1 MKKGN
6 LKMAATLMVCG
17 AFLCS
22 SCIGSFGLHSRLVNW
37 NQSIGN
43 KAVNELVFLAFNIIP
58 VYGVCYMADA
68 LVINSIEFWSGSNP
82 MASIGDVKKVK
93 GEDGNYLVETLENG
107 YSITKE
113 GEETSM
119 QLLYDAATSKWNVT
133 SEGVT
138 TELLK
143 INGDGTAQM
152 TLPNGEDLTVTLDEQ
167 GVSTARQLTMTN
179 TYFAAK

>member
-1 MKKGN
+1 MALSNAERQRLYRERQRHKN
-6 LKMAATLMVCG
+6 LYT
-17 AFLCS
+17 
-22 SCIGSFGLHSRLVNW
+22 I
-37 NQSIGN
+37 
-43 KAVNELVFLAFNIIP
+43 
-58 VYGVCYMADA
+58 
-68 LVINSIEFWSGSNP
+68 
-82 MASIGDVKKVK
+82 KVK

-119 QLLYDAATSKWNVT
+119 QLLYDAATSTWNVT
-133 SEGVT
+133 SEDVT

-152 TLPNGEDLTVTLDEQ
+152 TLPNGEGLTVTLDEQ